1 MKAKSWYVLFGITV
15 AIVAGLVSSYGFTST
30 TTILS
35 SPSQSSVMMVGHIT
49 LTAYDPN
56 GNILAYRQ
64 TDNLIVDQGEN
75 CALAKMFGNNTGSG
89 ATQCNANTG
98 FFQIIAVG
106 NGTSSV
112 TPSDTSLSSEHPKT
126 GNPSFGLDRSGADTI
141 TVTSANGTTTAKAI
155 LTKQFTNNAT
165 SQISVSESGIFNSTN
180 QSSDAMFARQQFTA
194 IPLNKGESLT
204 VQWTINIGGTATPP

>member
-49 LTAYDPN
+49 LTAYDSS

-75 CALAKMFGNNTGSG
+75 CALAKIFGRDTGSG
-89 ATQCNANTG
+89 ATQCSANTG

-106 NGTSSV
+106 NGTTSV
-112 TPSDTSLSSEHPKT
+112 TSGDTSLESEHSKS
-126 GNPSFGLDRSGADTI
+126 GNPSFGLDRALADTI
-141 TVTSANGTTTAKAI
+141 VVTPANGTTKSKII
-155 LTKQFTNNAT
+155 LTKSFTNNAT
-165 SQISVSESGIFNSTN
+165 SPVSISESGIFNSTN
-180 QSSDAMFARQQFTA
+180 PASDALFARQTFS
-194 IPLNKGESLT
+194 PFLLNNSKSLEIN
-204 VQWTINIGGTATPP
+204 WTITIGNSDPQ